1 MIDKEDAAL
10 SAYESLL
17 AQLEFIPAS
26 QLPAVG
32 SLELLMKSLDQGYA
46 IITESVF
53 RQAEKAGEDVYLYGF
68 YCKKMNL
75 GDSVL
80 ITSMKKSTLPKET
93 EIGRFVPNR
102 DVALREMKNAGKKSK
117 CLLLKSPDG
126 YDALCG
132 TGRTIRPARVMIAMD
147 DAVRELVR
155 RYQNG
160 TLSGDEPKPGEEGEA
175 PMNPVDKFFG
185 LFKKNSKEAPKKD
198 IISLDG
204 EY

>member
-1 MIDKEDAAL
+1 MDKEEAAI

-32 SLELLMKSLDQGYA
+32 SLELLMKSLDQGYVIMA
-46 IITESVF
+46 ESVF
-53 RQAEKAGEDVYLYGF
+53 RQAEKAREDTYLYGF
-68 YCKKMNL
+68 YCSKMKL

-80 ITSMKKSTLPKET
+80 ITSMKKSTIPKEA
-93 EIGRFVPNR
+93 EMGRFIPNR
-102 DVALREMKNAGKKSK
+102 DVDLREMKNAGKKSK
-117 CLLLKSPDG
+117 CLLLKGPDG

-132 TGRTIRPARVMIAMD
+132 TGKTIRPARVMIAMD
-147 DAVRELVR
+147 EAVRELIK

-160 TLSGDEPKPGEEGEA
+160 TLTGEA
-175 PMNPVDKFFG
+175 PKPDEGGEEVLNPVDKFFG
-185 LFKKNSKEAPKKD
+185 LFKKGGKEAPKKD